1 MRFKLSEVT
10 PRRLC
15 EAVIRRVKEIPHFLS
30 WKGDSLIARENRLRL
45 EQFRGK
51 HAGQRCFVMG
61 NGPSLSRMD
70 LSLLKDEIT
79 FGMNRIYL
87 LFDKMSFIPTYF
99 TCVNELVLEQFADDI
114 QLLPM
119 PKFLNW
125 NRRDYFNTDDK
136 NTMFIRMRIGI
147 SISDSFVSDP
157 AESLDGGGT
166 VTYAALQLAYY
177 LGFKEVVL
185 IGVDHSYNE
194 KGRPNKTEV
203 RTAEVDASHCH
214 PNYFPKGIKWQ
225 LPDLLRSELAYAIAR
240 KAFEKDGRKIIDATE
255 GGNLEVFERV
265 DFNSL
270 F

>member
-1 MRFKLSEVT
+1 MRFKIMEIT
-10 PRRLC
+10 PWRLC
-15 EAVIRRVKEIPHFLS
+15 EATIRRVKEIPYFLS
-30 WKGDSLIARENRLRL
+30 WRGDSLITRENRSRL
-45 EQFRGK
+45 EKFRDK

-70 LSLLKDEIT
+70 LSVLKDEIT

-87 LFDKMSFIPTYF
+87 LFDEMPFIPTYY
-99 TCVNELVLEQFADDI
+99 TCVNDLVLEQFADDI
-114 QLLPM
+114 QALPM

-125 NRRDYFNTDDK
+125 TCRDHFNSDDI
-136 NTMFIRMRIGI
+136 NTIFIRLRY
-147 SISDSFVSDP
+147 SIRDLFVGDP
-157 AESLDGGGT
+157 AHSLCGGGT

-177 LGFKEVVL
+177 MGFKEVVL
-185 IGVDHSYNE
+185 IGVDHSFKE

-203 RTAEVDASHCH
+203 RISEVDESHCH

-240 KAFEKDGRKIIDATE
+240 KAFEKDGRVIRDATVE
-255 GGNLEVFERV
+255 GQLDVFEKV
-265 DFNSL
+265 DFTSL